1 MFIPDDVRK
10 CVAFVGL
17 KLADGTFR
25 LAGSVFFLG
34 RDKQGEPKADP
45 VYAVT
50 AKHVIEGI
58 RGTGV
63 EEVWLRL
70 NLKDGDAKW
79 FPTKICDWFSHPVD
93 QSIDVAILKTR
104 LDTTFDHLVFPY
116 SLCIT
121 DERMKES
128 EVGLGDEVFI
138 TGMFRHHH
146 GTRRNIPIVRVG
158 NIACMTEEKIT
169 TKSFGEMD
177 AYLVEAR
184 SIGGLSGSP
193 VFLNL
198 GMARLIKQQIKFAS
212 GSQIY
217 YLFGLV
223 HGHYDVE
230 AGEIDSL
237 ETEDRTDS
245 ESHNRV
251 NTGIAMVVPF
261 RNIDAVIIAHEAGG
275 S

>member
-1 MFIPDDVRK
+1 MLIPDDVRK
-10 CVAFVGL
+10 CVAFIGL
-17 KLADGTFR
+17 KLANGTFR

-34 RDKQGEPKADP
+34 KDKPGDSNANP
-45 VYAVT
+45 VYAIT
-50 AKHVIEGI
+50 AKHVIDGI

-63 EEVWLRL
+63 EYIWLRL
-70 NLKDGDAKW
+70 NLKDGGA
-79 FPTKICDWFSHPVD
+79 DWFSTKIADWLFHPTD
-93 QSIDVAILKTR
+93 HSIDVAILKTTV
-104 LDTTFDHLVFPY
+104 DIAFDHLVFPY

-121 DERMKES
+121 DEKMKEN
-128 EVGLGDEVFI
+128 EVSLGDEVFI

-146 GTRRNIPIVRVG
+146 GTKRNIPIVRVG
-158 NIACMTEEKIT
+158 NIACMTEEKIV
-169 TKSFGEMD
+169 TKSFGEME

-198 GMARLIKQQIKFAS
+198 GIARIINQQIKFAS
-212 GSQIY
+212 GSPIY

-230 AGEIDSL
+230 AREIDSI
-237 ETEDRTDS
+237 ETEDRPDS
-245 ESHNRV
+245 ESHDHV

-261 RNIDAVIIAHEAGG
+261 RNIAEVIAAHEGVH